1 VEDKILIL
9 EDSPMMQ
16 SLYRMVLSGGAQLIF
31 AGDGVEGMD
40 LAAGEP
46 GVTLYIVDVNL
57 PRMDGLEFIRRLRS
71 ELGIAERPVVVVS
84 TECEEA
90 DKAAAYEAGADAYLC
105 KPWQPEELEAV
116 LAGLARAEGTGAAD
130 G

>member
-1 VEDKILIL
+1 MDKILIL

-16 SLYRMVLSGGAQLIF
+16 SLYRMVLSGGAELLF

-40 LAAGEP
+40 LAAGDP
-46 GVTLYIVDVNL
+46 DVALYIVDVNL

-71 ELGIAERPVVVVS
+71 ELGIADRPVVVVS
-84 TECEEA
+84 TECEDR

-105 KPWQPEELEAV
+105 KPWRPEELESL
-116 LAGLARAEGTGAAD
+116 LASLEPTDGSGAP
-130 G
+130 GV